1 MSKNYINVYNN
12 LVNFYR
18 NKNLFKTFTKVDTF
32 SDRLF
37 IFMLHFGFFLKNFK
51 GNENQQKIQNIY
63 DYIFKQLELSIR
75 EIGYGD
81 MSINK
86 KMVGA

>member
-1 MSKNYINVYNN
+1 MSKDYINIYNN
-12 LVNFYR
+12 LVNFSR
-18 NKNLFKTFTKVDTF
+18 NKKLFKTFTKQDNF

-37 IFMLHFGFFLKNFK
+37 IFMLHFGFFLKKFK
-51 GNENQQKIQNIY
+51 DNENQQKIQSIY

-81 MSINK
+81 M
-86 KMVGA
+86 